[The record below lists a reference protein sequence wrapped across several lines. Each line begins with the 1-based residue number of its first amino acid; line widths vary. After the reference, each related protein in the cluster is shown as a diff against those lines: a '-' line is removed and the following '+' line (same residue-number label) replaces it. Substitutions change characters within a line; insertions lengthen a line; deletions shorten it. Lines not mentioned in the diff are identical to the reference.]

1 MTLATYVRKRV
12 LVSIP
17 VLLGVTALTFSLL
30 HLTPGDPVDAMLG
43 FQEVDPA
50 VRESLKAEYNLDRPV
65 WEQYLLWLRDALV
78 LEFGRSPITGRDVGA
93 TIADRLPYTL
103 VLGGAAWLCSLLIG
117 IPAGVVA
124 AVKRG
129 EPADEVSRIAALAG
143 IATPNFWLGL
153 VLLFVFSVRLGWFRV
168 IPPDAPLLSPAT
180 LRFLILPTITLGTAS
195 AALVARLLRS
205 SMLRELNAS
214 YVRTARAKGLRERTV
229 ICKHVLRNS
238 LIAVVTVAGLQ
249 LTLLV
254 DGAVVVEQV
263 FSWPGVG
270 RLLVGAIGQRDLPT
284 VQATVLVVAVSVVL
298 ANLLVDIVY
307 AVLDPRIR
315 YER

>member
-1 MTLATYVRKRV
+1 MTLANYVVKRV
-12 LVSIP
+12 LLTVP
-17 VLLGVTALTFSLL
+17 VLLGVTVLTFLLL
-30 HLTPGDPVDAMLG
+30 HLTPGDPVDAALG
-43 FQEVDPA
+43 FRAVDA
-50 VRESLKAEYNLDRPV
+50 EVRESLRAEYRLDRPV
-65 WEQYLLWLRDALV
+65 WEQYLRWLSDALR
-78 LEFGRSPITGRDVGA
+78 LEFGESPITGRDVGA

-103 VLGGAAWLCSLLIG
+103 ALGGAAWLCSLAVG

-153 VLLFVFSVRLGWFRV
+153 VLLFVFGVRLDWFRV
-168 IPPDAPLLSPAT
+168 IPPDAPLVSLEM
-180 LRFLILPTITLGTAS
+180 LRFMVLPTITLGTAA
-195 AALVARLLRS
+195 AALVMRLLRA
-205 SMLRELNAS
+205 SMLRELNAA

-238 LIAVVTVAGLQ
+238 LIAVLTVAGLQ
-249 LTLLV
+249 VTLLI

-263 FSWPGVG
+263 FSWPGMG
-270 RLLVGAIGQRDLPT
+270 RLLVGAIGRRDVPV
-284 VQATVLVVAVSVVL
+284 VQAAVLVIAVSVVL
-298 ANLLVDIVY
+298 ANLLVDVAY
-307 AVLDPRIR
+307 ACLDPRIR